1 MSQSH
6 PKPSQGRRTRR
17 SVSGGVL
24 AALAMLVIATAVA
37 APWIATRLSAS
48 PYAPSAATFVLLL
61 PVLYLWFRVGQQA
74 KRQTAALTAL
84 AYAALAAG
92 ILWIWRGL

>member
-1 MSQSH
+1 MSQTHPRPSH
-6 PKPSQGRRTRR
+6 ARRATR
-17 SVSGGVL
+17 SASGGVL
-24 AALAMLVIATAVA
+24 AALALLVIATAVA

-48 PYAPSAATFVLLL
+48 PYAPVAATFVLLF

-74 KRQTAALTAL
+74 KRRTAILTAL